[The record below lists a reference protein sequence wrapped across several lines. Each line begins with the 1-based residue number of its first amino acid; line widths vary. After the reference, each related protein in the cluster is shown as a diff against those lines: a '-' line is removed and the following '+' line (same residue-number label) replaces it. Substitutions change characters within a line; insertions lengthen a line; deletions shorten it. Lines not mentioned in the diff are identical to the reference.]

1 MALGLGRETHASPD
15 PSPWIIFLYT
25 NKYLRGIASSR
36 KDIYRILVL
45 RPHSWHHLRRRRT
58 AHKPRRREFVTSAGT
73 RKALVGIVMGSD
85 SDFPMMSEAGKMLE
99 KFGIAYEMEVLSAH
113 RTPARA
119 HEYATTAANRGLRV
133 VIAAAGAAAH
143 LAGVMA
149 ANTTLPVIGVP
160 MATSTLNGLD
170 ALLATVQMP
179 AGIPVATMAIDKAGA
194 ANAAIFAA
202 EVLALSDSEIAKKL
216 AAHKEDLAKSV
227 AEKNARLQKQLSQNR

>member
-1 MALGLGRETHASPD
+1 M
-15 PSPWIIFLYT
+15 
-25 NKYLRGIASSR
+25 
-36 KDIYRILVL
+36 
-45 RPHSWHHLRRRRT
+45 
-58 AHKPRRREFVTSAGT
+58 TSDGK

-85 SDFPMMSEAGKMLE
+85 SDFPMMSEAGKMLD

-119 HEYATTAANRGLRV
+119 HEYSTTAASRGLKLI
-133 VIAAAGAAAH
+133 IAAAGAAAH

-227 AEKNARLQKQLSQNR
+227 AEKNARLQKQLSQSQ